1 MSFIDTFFRTAN
13 NTASTAASSTGITK
27 VKEEHKVRGAK
38 EKLPFVDVIDGGSY
52 IFLRVDSSGC
62 ETKVSFISRP
72 LPSDHTTLVSN
83 AIKFKRTARKA
94 EDGVKY
100 ISRGIVPE
108 DTVDVLS
115 IKDEHTF
122 YPIEDIESVT
132 TLDPDDDSI
141 HVIKLKKVVP
151 TYEATF

>member
-1 MSFIDTFFRTAN
+1 MSFIDALFSTAG
-13 NTASTAASSTGITK
+13 TVSTAANSTSNIK
-27 VKEEHKVRGAK
+27 VKDEHKVRGAK
-38 EKLPFVDVIDGGSY
+38 EKLPYVDVIDGGSY
-52 IFLRVDSSGC
+52 ILLRVDSSGC
-62 ETKVSFISRP
+62 ETNVSFISRP

-83 AIKFKRTARKA
+83 VIKFKRTARKA

-115 IKDEHTF
+115 IKEEHTF
-122 YPIEDIESVT
+122 YPIEDIKSVT
-132 TLDPDDDSI
+132 TPDPKDNSI
-141 HVIKLKKVVP
+141 YLIKLKKAVP